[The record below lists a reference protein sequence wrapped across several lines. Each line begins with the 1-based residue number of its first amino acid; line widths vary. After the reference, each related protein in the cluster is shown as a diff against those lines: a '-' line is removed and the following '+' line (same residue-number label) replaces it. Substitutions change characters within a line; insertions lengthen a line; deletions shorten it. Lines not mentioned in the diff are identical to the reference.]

1 MLVLGGSPVIKG
13 ACALDLTQVLHHLR
27 IQGLRGLQKPWQVRA
42 CHCRAGLGQ
51 SEESGF
57 SSSSLGKGCGELHRA
72 EGVKGCGWSLLGC

>member
-13 ACALDLTQVLHHLR
+13 ASALDLTQVPHHLR
-27 IQGLRGLQKPWQVRA
+27 IQGLRGLQKPWQVQA

-57 SSSSLGKGCGELHRA
+57 SSSSLGKGCGGSSIVLKVSEDVDGA
-72 EGVKGCGWSLLGC
+72 C